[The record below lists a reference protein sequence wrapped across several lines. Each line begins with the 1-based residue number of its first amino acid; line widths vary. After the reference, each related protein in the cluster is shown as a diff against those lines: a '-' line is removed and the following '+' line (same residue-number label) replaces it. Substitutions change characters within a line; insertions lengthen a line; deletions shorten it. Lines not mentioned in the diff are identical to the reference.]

1 MSRNLSANMVTAT
14 SAPTITPIIFVRA
27 DFASGA
33 VRVHSGYGT
42 LTFLGESYTGTGHL
56 GKISAIEEDTDLAVY
71 GVSFEL
77 SGIPSEYIALFL
89 TEQYQGRSI
98 RAWLALMDSAGT
110 LQSGEYEFF
119 TGRMDYAKV
128 QEDVENATI
137 SIQAENELADL
148 RRSRERRFTH
158 EEAMLRFPTEKG
170 FEYVTSL
177 QNRTIMWGR
186 VYKAGESSSGGMPSN
201 GGKPP
206 GYVDIPNHPFGG
218 GF

>member
-42 LTFLGESYTGTGHL
+42 LTFLGESYLGTGHL
-56 GKISAIEEDTDLAVY
+56 GKISAIEEDPDLAVY

-98 RAWLALMDSAGT
+98 RAWLALMDSAGA

-128 QEDVENATI
+128 QEEAETATI
-137 SIQAENELADL
+137 TIQAENELADL

-158 EEAMLRFPTEKG
+158 EEAKLRFPTELG
-170 FEYVTSL
+170 FEYVAAL
-177 QNRTIMWGR
+177 QNKTIMWGR
-186 VYKAGESSSGGMPSN
+186 VYKPGEATGSTGTSGGLPPAYTQPSIN
-201 GGKPP
+201 WGPS
-206 GYVDIPNHPFGG
+206 
-218 GF
+218 